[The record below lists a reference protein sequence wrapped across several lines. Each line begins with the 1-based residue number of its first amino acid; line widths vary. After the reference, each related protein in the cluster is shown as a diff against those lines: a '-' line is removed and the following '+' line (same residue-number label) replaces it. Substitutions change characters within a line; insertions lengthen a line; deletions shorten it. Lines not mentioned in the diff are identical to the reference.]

1 MAEKGEVYRAGRP
14 MLGAR
19 LLAAAKLV
27 KPGGTVA
34 DIGCD
39 HGKLAVWLAK
49 KGGATR
55 VIAVDNRAMPL
66 AGAKALVRQTSCGHV
81 VDCRLGD
88 GLSAL
93 VPGEA
98 QEIIIAGLSGPTIVQ
113 LLAGHPWVFSPQVH
127 LVLVPASRHAF
138 LRRWL
143 CENGFAIEAE
153 VPVLEKGRGYSV
165 LSVYYSGDC
174 FAPDT
179 LFCQLGRLPES
190 QDRAA
195 LGVYAKARLRDLKK
209 QAKGLCGPALE
220 KHNQLICEVEKCLP

>member
-1 MAEKGEVYRAGRP
+1 

-19 LLAAAKLV
+19 LLAAAGLV
-27 KPGGTVA
+27 VPGRVVA

-49 KGGATR
+49 KSGTAR

-66 AGAKALVRQTSCGHV
+66 AGAKALVWQTSCGDV
-81 VDCRLGD
+81 VDCRLGN

-93 VPGEA
+93 APGEA

-143 CENGFAIEAE
+143 CENGFAIATE
-153 VPVLEKGRGYSV
+153 VPVLEKGRGYSA
-165 LSVYYSGDC
+165 LSVHYSGEC
-174 FAPDT
+174 FVPDA
-179 LFCQLGRLPES
+179 LFCQLGRLPQSE
-190 QDRAA
+190 DKPA
-195 LGVYAKARLRDLKK
+195 LGVYAKARLRDLKE
-209 QAKGLCGPALE
+209 QAKGLSGLALE